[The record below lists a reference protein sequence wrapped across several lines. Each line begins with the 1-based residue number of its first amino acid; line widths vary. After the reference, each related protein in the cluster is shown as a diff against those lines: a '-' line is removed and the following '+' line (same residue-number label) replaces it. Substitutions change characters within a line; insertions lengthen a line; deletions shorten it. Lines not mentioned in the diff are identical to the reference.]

1 MNMKLL
7 MHICCA
13 PCAVAI
19 VDKFKM
25 DSNISFEGFFYNPN
39 IHPLEEYEKRKLSVI
54 QLSDEYNFNV
64 NYHDDYKLEYWKNN
78 LGKDKLLRCNTCYSL
93 RLDATAKFA
102 KENSFGAFTTSLLI
116 SPYQDHELIKS
127 MGQAIA
133 DKYKIEFYYED
144 FRELYRKGRELSRGK
159 HYYMQKYCG
168 CFYSYSE
175 SDHPKKPIYTFEGNA
190 EKNL

>member
-1 MNMKLL
+1 MKLL

-19 VDKFKM
+19 VDKFKI
-25 DSNISFEGFFYNPN
+25 DPDISFEGFFYNPN
-39 IHPLEEYEKRKLSVI
+39 IHPMEEYEKRKRSVV
-54 QLSDEYNFNV
+54 QLSDEYDLNV
-64 NYHDDYKLEYWKNN
+64 NYHDDFKLEYWKNS
-78 LGKDKLLRCNTCYSL
+78 LGNNKLLRCNTCYSL
-93 RLDATAKFA
+93 RLNETAKYA
-102 KENSFGAFTTSLLI
+102 KENSFSAFTTTLLI
-116 SPYQDHELIKS
+116 SPYQDHKLIKS

-133 DKYKIEFYYED
+133 DKHGIQFYYED

-175 SDHPKKPIYTFEGNA
+175 SDHPKKPIYNFEGNS
-190 EKNL
+190 ENNL

>member
-175 SDHPKKPIYTFEGNA
+175 SDHPKKPIYNFEGNA

>member
-1 MNMKLL
+1 MNKIEL
-7 MHICCA
+7 IIKDEIKN
-13 PCAVAI
+13 V
-19 VDKFKM
+19 VQDEF
-25 DSNISFEGFFYNPN
+25 DYNAEN
-39 IHPLEEYEKRKLSVI
+39 EINLEI
-54 QLSDEYNFNV
+54 P
-64 NYHDDYKLEYWKNN
+64 
-78 LGKDKLLRCNTCYSL
+78 KD
-93 RLDATAKFA
+93 
-102 KENSFGAFTTSLLI
+102 NSFGAFTTSLLI

-175 SDHPKKPIYTFEGNA
+175 SDHPKKPIYNFEGNA

>member
-1 MNMKLL
+1 MKLL

-19 VDKFKM
+19 VDKFKI
-25 DSNISFEGFFYNPN
+25 DYDISFEGFFYNPN
-39 IHPLEEYEKRKLSVI
+39 IHPLEEYEKRKLSVV
-54 QLSDEYNFNV
+54 QLSDEYNLNV
-64 NYHDDYKLEYWKNN
+64 NYHDDYKLEYWKKS
-78 LGKDKLLRCNTCYSL
+78 LGNDKLLRCNTCYSL
-93 RLDATAKFA
+93 RLNATAKFA
-102 KENSFGAFTTSLLI
+102 KENSFSAFTTTLLI

-133 DKYKIEFYYED
+133 DKYGIQFYYED

-168 CFYSYSE
+168 CFYSFSE
-175 SDHPKKPIYTFEGNA
+175 SDHPKKPIYNFEENA